1 MIAAQRTFIA
11 LLTPALGLQWALSAG
26 AAQPTEPTT
35 RPSTNIRQ
43 TMLQTWREDISAPQD
58 KQAEGLTRAV
68 RQLQSLALPS
78 SQSQA
83 PGGQAKIAAGV
94 PRVEAAAVSASAAA
108 GAARPTTQPT
118 TQPADRQGMS
128 PAELAQIRSMAV
140 EKLIDAVGAADAI
153 YQAGQYEAAL
163 ALYQRLSD
171 HARTGAAPDKD
182 DARDW
187 LVFQLANC
195 NARLGRHEQAAKLY
209 QELIAG
215 FPKSPWVAVAKIQ
228 GGLAGWQQAEKPA
241 DLLKQVAPVGSGPQI
256 AAPGGGH

>member
-26 AAQPTEPTT
+26 AAQPAEPTT

-43 TMLQTWREDISAPQD
+43 TMLQTWREGVSALQD

-83 PGGQAKIAAGV
+83 PGGQAKIAVGG
-94 PRVEAAAVSASAAA
+94 PHVEAAAVSASAVA

-118 TQPADRQGMS
+118 TQPADRQGIS

-187 LVFQLANC
+187 LVFQSANC

-215 FPKSPWVAVAKIQ
+215 FPKSPWVAVAKVQ

-241 DLLKQVAPVGSGPQI
+241 DLLKQVAP
-256 AAPGGGH
+256 GGGH

>member
-1 MIAAQRTFIA
+1 VIAAQRTFIA

-26 AAQPTEPTT
+26 AAQPAEPTT
-35 RPSTNIRQ
+35 RPTTNIRQ
-43 TMLQTWREDISAPQD
+43 TMLQTWREGISALQD
-58 KQAEGLTRAV
+58 KQAEGLTQAV
-68 RQLQSLALPS
+68 RQLQSLAPPG
-78 SQSQA
+78 SQSQT

-94 PRVEAAAVSASAAA
+94 PVAEAAAVSASAAA

-118 TQPADRQGMS
+118 TQPAAEPGMS
-128 PAELAQIRSMAV
+128 PAELEQIKSMAV
-140 EKLIDAVGAADAI
+140 EKLIDAVGAADAV

-182 DARDW
+182 DGRDW
-187 LVFQLANC
+187 LVFQSANC

-215 FPKSPWVAVAKIQ
+215 FPKSPWVAVAKVQ
-228 GGLAGWQQAEKPA
+228 GGLASWQQAEKPA
-241 DLLKQVAPVGSGPQI
+241 DLLKQVAPAGGGPRI
-256 AAPGGGH
+256 AAPGGAH